1 MLSDVRSYYGF
12 ARDFAQAG
20 YFETAHSQQIVREL
34 SYEIRA
40 GKLVTLSGIV
50 GCGKTTTLRRI
61 QEALAQDKEILVSKS
76 LSVEKSQ
83 LSLAVLIN
91 ALFYDLA
98 IEKDFKIPT
107 QPEKRERV
115 LRDLIRKRQKPIALF
130 VDDAHDLQ
138 AKTLVGL
145 KRLIEVVRDGNGT
158 LSVVLAGHPKLKNDL
173 RRPTME
179 EIGSR
184 ATIFDLEG
192 FGGEKLPYLRW
203 LLIQC
208 LNTKGKAD
216 VTPEE
221 RLEAVITDEAMVFLS
236 GKLST
241 PLQFETYLTRSF
253 EEGYKV
259 AQKPITVDVI
269 TSILAKNI
277 DDLEPQLT
285 RHGYNAKVLSE
296 VLNAKPREIRA
307 LLRGQLP
314 PGRAQELQHEML
326 AVGIPI

>member
-1 MLSDVRSYYGF
+1 MLS
-12 ARDFAQAG
+12 
-20 YFETAHSQQIVREL
+20 
-34 SYEIRA
+34 
-40 GKLVTLSGIV
+40 TLSGIV
-50 GCGKTTTLRRI
+50 GCGKTTMLRRI
-61 QEALAQDKEILVSKS
+61 QDMLAQDKEILVSKS

-83 LSLAVLIN
+83 LSLPVLIN

-107 QPEKRERV
+107 QPEKRERA

-130 VDDAHDLQ
+130 IDDAHDLH

-173 RRPTME
+173 RRPRME

-184 ATIFDLEG
+184 TAIFDLEG
-192 FGGEKLPYLRW
+192 FGGEKLSYLKW
-203 LLIQC
+203 LLAQC
-208 LNTKGKAD
+208 LSTKAKAEA
-216 VTPEE
+216 PNKI
-221 RLEAVITDEAMVFLS
+221 EAVITDEAMVFLS

-253 EEGYKV
+253 EEGYKIG
-259 AQKPITVDVI
+259 QKPVTVEVI
-269 TSILAKNI
+269 ASILAKDI
-277 DDLEPQLT
+277 DELEPRLT
-285 RHGYNAKVLSE
+285 RNGYNAKVLAE
-296 VLNAKPREIRA
+296 VLNAKPREIQA
-307 LLRGQLP
+307 LLRGQLA

-326 AVGIPI
+326 AVGISL